1 MKLSETLDPKDALA
15 IDVMYHPSC
24 WRDNVDHVLLSGAD
38 VTVDD
43 HADVTGSF
51 SGKGKRTWW
60 NAFEKAN
67 TDVLL
72 ALGRL
77 GHTETLE
84 EETMLNRKNRL
95 FKNYKRHGY

>member
-1 MKLSETLDPKDALA
+1 MDKKSLSLQTVHESFRIEKCNALPGLHA
-15 IDVMYHPSC
+15 
-24 WRDNVDHVLLSGAD
+24 LSG
-38 VTVDD
+38 
-43 HADVTGSF
+43 ADVTGSF

-84 EETMLNRKNRL
+84 EETFLQIEQFVCQVYR
-95 FKNYKRHGY
+95 NYVG